1 MTHQYIRNGQEK
13 FYETADHLEKERE
26 IVEKWCATQG
36 KIFGKL
42 PIKYSLDYAIMQKG
56 TNVIDHFLEIKI
68 RNIRSDSY
76 TDYYIS
82 YLKYR
87 HAQVNWD
94 NAQKQTHLLV
104 AFTDK
109 AQIVRLDNIL
119 TAGASKVVMGGTFSR
134 NDANDYEPM
143 IQIPMTMFQDTGLTS
158 PSNAIRR
165 GGVDLTQPVQWI
177 EWP

>member
-1 MTHQYIRNGQEK
+1 MTQQYIRNGQEK
-13 FYETADHLEKERE
+13 FYETADHLEKEKE

-42 PIKYSLDYAIMQKG
+42 PIRYSLDYAIMQKG

-68 RNIRSDSY
+68 RKIRSDSY
-76 TDYYIS
+76 TDYFIS

-87 HAQVNWD
+87 HAQINWD

-134 NDANDYEPM
+134 NDPNDHEPM
-143 IQIPMTMFQDTGLTS
+143 IQIPMTMFSDTSLRG
-158 PSNAIRR
+158 PNAILN
-165 GGVDLTQPVQWI
+165 GYYFLHSLDHPELYY
-177 EWP
+177 